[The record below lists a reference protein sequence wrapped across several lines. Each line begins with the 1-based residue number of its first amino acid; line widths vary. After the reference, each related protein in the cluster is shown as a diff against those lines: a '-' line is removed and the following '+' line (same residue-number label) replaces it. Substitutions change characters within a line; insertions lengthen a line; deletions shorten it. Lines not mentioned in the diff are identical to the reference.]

1 MKRLTYYF
9 AFISAM
15 LFSSQSCLV
24 ENDMAYPTVL
34 GNIVA
39 FEVAGQTSVSI
50 DATAR
55 TVNVVL
61 AETADIQ
68 NIEVT
73 RFDISPEA
81 TCETLAVGSV
91 LDLSSPV
98 KVVLNTYQ
106 QYEWTI
112 SATQPIERYVRCS
125 GQVGDAEFR
134 LDERRV
140 YVNVADNQDITA
152 IEIEA
157 LKFEPAGAVL
167 KGYVDDTDGTETIV
181 PIESFPFVLNC
192 NEWRYFVVE
201 YRGEEYRWGLY
212 VTLVEVT
219 AAVTDANA
227 WARHVDLEGVFDGES
242 SDPHFQYRTSSSD
255 SWSDVTDV
263 TVDGTNVT
271 ATVSGLDAAT
281 EYEVRLVAGAET
293 SDAVTFTTEE
303 EQTLHNMSF
312 DNWYQDGNVWMPNLN
327 ASYQVWD
334 SANPGSGKFGIYPTS
349 REDTDLAVAGSGKYA
364 AKMESKNAY
373 IVLAAGNVYTGKF
386 GDTVGLGAILDWGVP
401 FSSRPSA
408 LKGYFK
414 YNPAA
419 IGNIHS
425 SLKEM
430 LAEKGIEYVESDW
443 KNKPDTCQIQ
453 MLLTDW
459 DRPFTVNTNEGTFV
473 DFDNDSG
480 IIAYGKMEYSPKS
493 GSMSEYEEF
502 RIDLDY
508 RSTTRKP
515 TYIVIT
521 VCTSKYGDY
530 FTGGVGSTLLVDEF
544 EFVYE

>member
-1 MKRLTYYF
+1 MKRLIHYF
-9 AFISAM
+9 ALIPAM
-15 LFSSQSCLV
+15 LLSVQSCLL
-24 ENDMAYPTVL
+24 ENDMAYPTVP
-34 GNIVA
+34 GNIVG

-50 DATAR
+50 DAATR

-61 AETADIQ
+61 AETADMRSL
-68 NIEVT
+68 EVT
-73 RFDISPEA
+73 KFDISPEA
-81 TCETLAVGSV
+81 TCEALGVGSV

-112 SATQPIERYVRCS
+112 SAVQPIERYVRCS
-125 GQVGDAEFR
+125 GQVGNAEFR
-134 LDERRV
+134 PDERRV
-140 YVNVADNQDITA
+140 YVNIADNQDITA

-157 LKFEPAGAVL
+157 LKFEPEGAVL

-181 PIESFPFVLNC
+181 PIESFPLVLNC
-192 NEWRYFVVE
+192 NLWRYFVVE
-201 YRGEEYRWGLY
+201 YRGVEYRWGMF
-212 VTLVEVT
+212 VTLVEVS
-219 AAVTDANA
+219 AAITGTNA
-227 WARHVDLEGVFDGES
+227 WAHHVDIEGVFDGES
-242 SDPHFQYRTSSSD
+242 SDPYFQYRASSSGE
-255 SWSDVTDV
+255 WTDVTDV
-263 TVDGTNVT
+263 EVDGTGVT

-281 EYEVRLVAGAET
+281 EYEVRLVAGEET
-293 SDAVTFTTEE
+293 SDAMTFTTEE

-312 DNWYQDGNVWMPNLN
+312 DNWYQDGRVWMPNLN
-327 ASYQVWD
+327 DSYQVWD

-349 REDTDLAVAGSGKYA
+349 REDADLAVAGPDKHA
-364 AKMESKNAY
+364 VRMESQNAY
-373 IVLAAGNVYTGKF
+373 VVLAAGNVYTGKF
-386 GDTVGLGAILDWGVP
+386 GTTSGLGAILDWGVP

-521 VCTSKYGDY
+521 VCASKYGDY